1 MGADTMSSDPAAD
14 IAAQVTPHLDS
25 CPRIFGEACNCYRAE
40 RVEAAARTIRAALDA
55 ARAEEREASARE
67 CELYAAVHR
76 KLGEARS
83 VYPDR
88 VRPPVGDA
96 AACDAC
102 AAAIRGRG

>member
-1 MGADTMSSDPAAD
+1 MASDPMTLCPQCGPGVSVD
-14 IAAQVTPHLDS
+14 EDGCCVS
-25 CPRIFGEACNCYRAE
+25 CGCVAVGPGIM
-40 RVEAAARTIRAALDA
+40 VALDA

-83 VYPDR
+83 VYPER

-96 AACDAC
+96 AACEAC